1 MYIIP
6 PYILF
11 MGYIF
16 VYDNVI
22 MLCVTNII
30 WEEFKVAMSIACI
43 NYLKQAELIANVDED
58 IERFFSLQLYNCTL
72 LSAAYLYFL
81 ANQIDVLTASGLIG
95 VFNLL
100 NDQTKYSF
108 IDCENIS
115 SSISILLP
123 QITIKGVLLE
133 TINKFKNMLDC
144 NVTKTNIYIY

>member
-1 MYIIP
+1 
-6 PYILF
+6 
-11 MGYIF
+11 
-16 VYDNVI
+16 
-22 MLCVTNII
+22 MLCVTNLI

-58 IERFFSLQLYNCTL
+58 IERFCSLQLHNCAL
-72 LSAAYLYFL
+72 LSVAHLYFL

-115 SSISILLP
+115 NSIRILLP
-123 QITIKGVLLE
+123 QITIKSVRLFE
-133 TINKFKNMLDC
+133 TIHKFKNMLDC
-144 NVTKTNIYIY
+144 NVTKTDIYIY

>member
-1 MYIIP
+1 
-6 PYILF
+6 
-11 MGYIF
+11 
-16 VYDNVI
+16 

-43 NYLKQAELIANVDED
+43 NYLKQSELIANVDED
-58 IERFFSLQLYNCTL
+58 IERFFSLQLHNCAL

-115 SSISILLP
+115 RSIVILLP
-123 QITIKGVLLE
+123 QIDIKSVVLLE

-144 NVTKTNIYIY
+144 NVTKTDIYIY